1 MVPCICEENMHSHAL
16 LVEIYIDTTIR
27 EATWQYFSKL
37 KMCNSFGLM
46 ILLEI
51 CPLDTHTISMIS
63 AQKES
68 CGNN

>member
-1 MVPCICEENMHSHAL
+1 MHLYTL

-27 EATWQYFSKL
+27 EAIWQYFSEL
-37 KMCNSFGLM
+37 KMCNSFGLI

-51 CPLDTHTISMIS
+51 CPLDRHTISMVS